1 MNTEGSIFNEF
12 IEKLKN
18 LQDNEV
24 LKAGFGLAYFEAGR
38 FTKDMPKKYY
48 DINKPPY
55 EFYIKET
62 KYLMYKS
69 KTMLSFTTS
78 KSLESQLLGVEM
90 FQAWY
95 AKNVY
100 TGHIQ
105 FLDNYINFL
114 KSFK

>member
-1 MNTEGSIFNEF
+1 MDAKKSIFDEF

-18 LQDNEV
+18 LEDGKT
-24 LKAGFGLAYFEAGR
+24 LCTGFGYGQFKAGR
-38 FTKDMPKKYY
+38 FTKDMPKVYY

-105 FLDNYINFL
+105 FLNNYINFL

>member
-1 MNTEGSIFNEF
+1 MNTEGSIFVEF

-18 LQDNEV
+18 LEDGKT
-24 LKAGFGLAYFEAGR
+24 LCAGFGYGQFEAGR
-38 FTKDMPKKYY
+38 FTKDMPKVYY

-105 FLDNYINFL
+105 FLNNYINFL

>member
-24 LKAGFGLAYFEAGR
+24 LKAGFGLSYFEAGR
-38 FTKDMPKKYY
+38 FTKDMPKEYY

-62 KYLMYKS
+62 KYFMCKS

-78 KSLESQLLGVEM
+78 KSLESQLLGVEK

-100 TGHIQ
+100 TLQ
-105 FLDNYINFL
+105 MEFFNNYINFL
-114 KSFK
+114 KAFR